1 MRGRGAIEASAD
13 NQVHAAPTQDVTL
26 LRIEAAA
33 NYNAWLLDRAR
44 PYLGRRVLDAGAGIG
59 TFSELLAGEVE
70 RVVAVEPDPR
80 FEPILRERFASR
92 DNVEVVAR
100 QLEELDSAGREF
112 DAVVSFNVL
121 EHIPDD
127 GAALAALARQ
137 LKPGGRLLLLVP
149 AHPFLYGRLD
159 RELGHERRYRKASLR
174 SLLEGAG
181 FTVEVLRYVN
191 PVGAFGWLASGR
203 LLRRELIPEQSL
215 RIYDRLVPVLKRLD
229 RVELPFGQSL
239 WAVAGKDQR

>member
-1 MRGRGAIEASAD
+1 
-13 NQVHAAPTQDVTL
+13 
-26 LRIEAAA
+26 
-33 NYNAWLLDRAR
+33 
-44 PYLGRRVLDAGAGIG
+44 VLDAGAGIG
-59 TFSELLAGEVE
+59 TFSELLAGVVQ

-80 FEPILRERFASR
+80 FEPILRDRFASR

-100 QLEELDSAGREF
+100 SLEEVDPAGGEF

-121 EHIPDD
+121 EHIRDD
-127 GAALAALARQ
+127 SAALTALARQ

-159 RELGHERRYRKASLR
+159 RELGHVRRYRKASLR
-174 SLLEGAG
+174 SLLDRAG
-181 FTVEVLRYVN
+181 FSAEVLRYVN

-203 LLRRELIPEQSL
+203 LLRRELIPERSL
-215 RIYDRLVPVLKRLD
+215 RLYDRLVPVLKGLD

-239 WAVAGKDQR
+239 WAVARKDQR